1 MDYIYLNLDKIGTKE
16 IWVDYTF
23 KDKKKHILDF
33 YRFEHYTP
41 KSLRVK
47 YLEEDES
54 DYRREEE
61 HERRFRHMEYELG
74 IRNRFEEPHIENS
87 IVERLFTEWELM
99 PISPCIEG
107 YHYVKKLCMAN
118 LNLL

>member
-1 MDYIYLNLDKIGTKE
+1 
-16 IWVDYTF
+16 
-23 KDKKKHILDF
+23 
-33 YRFEHYTP
+33 
-41 KSLRVK
+41 
-47 YLEEDES
+47 
-54 DYRREEE
+54 
-61 HERRFRHMEYELG
+61 MEYELG
-74 IRNRFEEPHIENS
+74 IRNRFEEPPFENS